1 MVARITRGKDIIG
14 LLNYN
19 EKEKSS
25 ILYAQLIND
34 VKSPDELTLK
44 DKVQAFQAYLN
55 LNSKICKP
63 TFHVSLN
70 PDPDDK
76 LSDEQ
81 LTAIGREYLERMN
94 YGQQPFIIYKHEDI
108 ERAHIH
114 LVSVSVGLNGK
125 AISTSYDRFRSEEIR
140 KDMEIKYG
148 LIKAGDKIKNSENI
162 FEPINIS
169 AIEYGKTDTKS
180 AIAAVVRSATRDYK
194 CTSLTEF
201 KTLLNQYNV
210 TLEEVKDQQEPDKT
224 LGLFYA
230 VINPVG
236 EKVSARIKASA
247 IDKRVGLTALRD
259 KFNQDEK
266 NIRESNVKAL
276 LSQKI
281 KGVLQTYPYITQADF
296 KNQLNRQGIQT
307 VCRQSKDNRL
317 YGITFIDNQTKIV
330 LNGRNLGKAFSAHTL
345 NQRFTNT
352 TLSGQDLQKANKQL
366 IRIYNEHRKTDEKY
380 FYESSLI
387 KALPGLAEKF
397 ILQLQNQLPLMH
409 ADQAR
414 LVIGN
419 FITYRQKQ
427 LPKVQEKETGYF
439 QANTPALLDFVQRN
453 QALTLKQKLS
463 FLYAN
468 NITFSQKGEDL
479 FIYAV
484 KSPEVGYMVPKT
496 TLFNLFSAPATSE
509 KIAIIATEI
518 PVFNKSDRH
527 IIRMLSR
534 PQNERDY
541 TRLKLADKINFLQR
555 SPLLPYLTRPDKH
568 LLYSHANLKYV
579 DGFFRNL
586 DKGLNYNQTISK
598 ILGNG
603 LLIKP
608 VTDQQ
613 GEIISFKIGF
623 YKLPET
629 TFVKAGTKITDYLKA
644 NNFTHQTAASMR
656 NLVFR
661 PLQTGEVKISPKYGL
676 MVRLNQALQKNDLKT
691 TEHVSSLIHKMNK
704 PLGEQI
710 KKRITDLLKLKNESG
725 HTEKIQARDLIPVIL
740 KEIVRY
746 PADTLREPSQN
757 TPLTNRYSTEA
768 KQGAKLLEGF
778 GQLFNNLADAVFGRE
793 GGEKEEHKPEQNKR
807 KKRRRPRW

>member
-1 MVARITRGKDIIG
+1 M
-14 LLNYN
+14 NYN

-34 VKSPDELTLK
+34 VKCPDELTLK
-44 DKVQAFQAYLN
+44 DKIQAFQAYLN
-55 LNSKICKP
+55 LNSKISKP

-108 ERAHIH
+108 ERTHIH

-125 AISTSYDRFRSEEIR
+125 AISTSNDRFRSEEIR
-140 KDMEIKYG
+140 KDLEVKYG
-148 LIKAGDKIKNSENI
+148 LIKAGDKIKNRENI
-162 FEPINIS
+162 FAPINIS

-230 VINPVG
+230 VINPAG
-236 EKVSARIKASA
+236 EKVSTRIKASA
-247 IDKRVGLTALRD
+247 IDKKVGLTALRD

-266 NIRESNVKAL
+266 QIRESNVKAL

-281 KGVLQTYPYITQADF
+281 KGVLQAYPYITQTDF
-296 KNQLNRQGIQT
+296 KNHLNRQGIQT
-307 VCRQSKDNRL
+307 VCRESKENRL
-317 YGITFIDNQTKIV
+317 YGITFIDTQTKIV

-345 NQRFTNT
+345 NQRFTDT
-352 TLSGQDLQKANKQL
+352 TLSVQDLQKANKHL
-366 IRIYNEHRKTDEKY
+366 IRIYNEHRKTDEKFY
-380 FYESSLI
+380 YESGLI
-387 KALPGLAEKF
+387 KALPGLAEEF
-397 ILQLQNQLPLMH
+397 ILQLQNQLPLMQVN
-409 ADQAR
+409 QAR
-414 LVIGN
+414 LAVDN
-419 FITYRQKQ
+419 FITYRHKQ

-439 QANTPALLDFVQRN
+439 KANTPALLDFIQRN

-468 NITFSQKGEDL
+468 NITFSQKDEDL
-479 FIYAV
+479 FIHPA
-484 KSPEVGYMVPKT
+484 KSQEVGYTVPKT
-496 TLFNLFSAPATSE
+496 TLFNLFSTPATGE
-509 KIAIIATEI
+509 KLAVSASEI
-518 PVFNKSDRH
+518 PVLDKIDRN
-527 IIRMLSR
+527 IIKVLSL
-534 PQNERDY
+534 PQEERDY
-541 TRLKLADKINFLQR
+541 TRLKLADKINFLPR
-555 SPLLPYLTRPDKH
+555 SPLLPYFTSSDKH
-568 LLYSHANLKYV
+568 LLYSHANLNYV

-586 DKGLNYNQTISK
+586 DNGLNYNQTISK
-598 ILGNG
+598 ILENG

-608 VTDQQ
+608 ETNQQ
-613 GEIISFKIGF
+613 GEIISFHIGF

-629 TFVKAGTKITDYLKA
+629 TFVKAGTKITEYLKA
-644 NNFTHQTAASMR
+644 NNFTYQTAARMR
-656 NLVFR
+656 KLVFR

-676 MVRLNQALQKNDLKT
+676 IVRLHQALQKNDLKAT
-691 TEHVSSLIHKMNK
+691 NHVLSLIHKMNK

-710 KKRITDLLKLKNESG
+710 EKRITDFLKLKNESG
-725 HTEKIQARDLIPVIL
+725 HAEKIQAKDLIPVIL
-740 KEIVRY
+740 KEIVGY

-768 KQGAKLLEGF
+768 MQGAKLLEGF

-793 GGEKEEHKPEQNKR
+793 SGENEEHKPEQNRR